1 MRAMQIAEL
10 GGPDK
15 LKLVDVPDPVPS
27 PANVLIDVQAAGVSF
42 VDLLMTQGLYQDKP
56 DLPFVPGIEVAG
68 TVRSAPDGTRFR
80 VGDRVAAYVNTG
92 GYAEVAVASPAFTMA
107 LPDELDFNQGA
118 AIAMNFQT
126 VHFALARR
134 GRLRSGEHVLVHGA
148 AGGIGTAAIQV
159 AKGLGAHVTA
169 IVDCEANIDV
179 AKAAGAHDVVVAQD
193 GWAKAVAGVGPVNVT
208 VDPVGGDFFTDS
220 LRLLAPEGR
229 HLVIGFAAGG
239 IPEVKVNRLLL
250 RNIDVVGVGW
260 GAFLAVDD
268 TIAAASAAE
277 LARLSGEGFVRPVVG
292 ATFPLDRAADAL
304 YALRDRTASG
314 KLVVEVGSVVNPR

>member
-1 MRAMQIAEL
+1 MRAMQISDL
-10 GGPDK
+10 GGPDA
-15 LKLVDVPDPVPS
+15 LELVELPDPVAAPGK
-27 PANVLIDVQAAGVSF
+27 VLIEVQAAGVSF

-68 TVRSAPDGTRFR
+68 FVRSAPADTGYR
-80 VGDRVAAYVNTG
+80 VGDRVAAYVPNG
-92 GYAEVAVASPAFTMA
+92 GYAEVVAAAPEVTMA
-107 LPDELDFNQGA
+107 LPAELGFDQGA

-134 GRLRSGEHVLVHGA
+134 GRLQQGEHVLVHGA

-159 AKGLGAHVTA
+159 AKGLGAQVTA
-169 IVDCEANIDV
+169 VVDTEANIDV
-179 AKAAGAHDVVVAQD
+179 AKTAGADNVVAIGD
-193 GWAKAVAGVGPVNVT
+193 GWAETVAQSGPVNVT

-239 IPEVKVNRLLL
+239 IPQVKVNRLLL
-250 RNIDVVGVGW
+250 KNIEVVGVGW
-260 GAFLAVDD
+260 GAFLAVDQ

-277 LARLSGEGFVRPVVG
+277 LDRLARAGFIRPIVG
-292 ATFPLDRAADAL
+292 ATYPLERAAEAL
-304 YALRDRTASG
+304 CALRDRTAAG
-314 KLVVEVGSVVNPR
+314 KLVIEVGNVVNSR

>member
-1 MRAMQIAEL
+1 MKAVQVATL
-10 GGPDK
+10 DGPEALVVVD
-15 LKLVDVPDPVPS
+15 LPEPVPAPGEILVDVK
-27 PANVLIDVQAAGVSF
+27 AAGVSF
-42 VDLLMTQGLYQDKP
+42 VDLLMTRGLYQDKP

-68 TVRSAPDGTRFR
+68 TVRSAPEDSAFR
-80 VGDRVAAYVNTG
+80 VGDRVAAYVKIG
-92 GYAEVAVASPAFTMA
+92 GYAEVVAASPATTMR

-134 GRLRSGEHVLVHGA
+134 GRLTAGEHVMVHGA

-159 AKGLGAHVTA
+159 AKGMGATVTA
-169 IVDCEANIDV
+169 VVDTSANIQV
-179 AKAAGAHDVVVAQD
+179 ARAAGADHVFAADEE
-193 GWAKAVAGVGPVNVT
+193 WAKAVAGIGPVNVT
-208 VDPVGGDFFTDS
+208 VDPIGGDYFTES

-250 RNIDVVGVGW
+250 KNIEVVGVGW

-268 TIAAASAAE
+268 SIAADSAVE
-277 LARLSGEGFVRPVVG
+277 LARMAREGVLRPVVG
-292 ATFPLDRAADAL
+292 ATFSLDSAADAL
-304 YALRDRTASG
+304 NALRDRAASG
-314 KLVVEVGSVVNPR
+314 KLVIEME

>member
-1 MRAMQIAEL
+1 MRAMQISGL
-10 GGPDK
+10 DGPDA
-15 LKLVDVPDPVPS
+15 LEPVDLPDPVAAPGQI
-27 PANVLIDVQAAGVSF
+27 LIEVQAAGVSF
-42 VDLLMTQGLYQDKP
+42 VDLLMTQGLYQDRP

-68 TVRSAPDGTRFR
+68 IVRNAPADTGFH
-80 VGDRVAAYVNTG
+80 VGDRVAAYVPNG
-92 GYAEVAVASPAFTMA
+92 GYAELVTAAPAVTMA
-107 LPDELDFNQGA
+107 LPAELSFEQGA

-134 GRLRSGEHVLVHGA
+134 GRLRDGEHVLVHGA

-159 AKGLGAHVTA
+159 AKGLGARVTA
-169 IVDCEANIDV
+169 VVDTEANTEV
-179 AKAAGAHDVVVAQD
+179 AKTAGADTVVVIGD
-193 GWAKAVAGVGPVNVT
+193 GWAEAVAQAGPVNVT

-239 IPEVKVNRLLL
+239 IPQVKVNRLLL
-250 RNIDVVGVGW
+250 KNIEVVGVGW

-277 LARLSGEGFVRPVVG
+277 LGRLARAGFLRPIVG
-292 ATFPLDRAADAL
+292 ATYPLERAGEAL
-304 YALRDRTASG
+304 RALRDRTATG
-314 KLVVEVGSVVNPR
+314 KLVIEVGNVMNSR